1 MTDEPQRSRVDLGR
15 ANRRSV
21 LAEILYHAPIARTEI
36 ANNTGLTGA
45 SVSRITRDL
54 INSGL
59 VVESST
65 SLPQNRSGRRFVQLK
80 LNANG
85 AYVIGLSINAFSQWV
100 TICGLDNQVIA
111 QQELGLESVDDPHFV
126 LEQVINCTLELLEA
140 HDIDQQKVIGGG
152 VAIGGAV
159 EPRSGKLLFS
169 TTMDW
174 GEIEIAAIM
183 SERLNFPVCIETIPN
198 ALNLAETRFGIAKGH
213 KNVVMINA
221 SLRMGAS
228 LLIDNQIRRG
238 VKNSAGLIG
247 HLKLQNAQPSP
258 DQPQHLNEIAGGIAV
273 LKQLS
278 DTTYYSGKHA
288 AAELLSLK
296 QRCIQGEAEAS
307 AAFQKAGQM
316 LSQTIEV
323 IDILLQP
330 DVILLAGPMAS
341 VPTYIEGALESFQ
354 EEDKS
359 RILLATINPG
369 QAAVY
374 LAFNEFLAN
383 RDIDL
388 KAFGQ

>member
-1 MTDEPQRSRVDLGR
+1 MIEEQQRSRADLGR
-15 ANRRSV
+15 ANRRNV

-65 SLPQNRSGRRFVQLK
+65 SLPQNRSGRRFVQLQ
-80 LNANG
+80 LNAHG
-85 AYVIGLSINAFSQWV
+85 AYVVGLSINAFSQWV
-100 TICGLDNQVIA
+100 SICGLDNKIIA
-111 QQELGLESVDDPHFV
+111 QEQLNLESVDDPYDV
-126 LEQVINCTLELLEA
+126 LEQTISKTLQLLDE
-140 HDIDQQKVIGGG
+140 HEIDHNKIIGGA

-159 EPRSGKLLFS
+159 EPNSGKLLFS

-174 GEIEIAAIM
+174 GEMEIASII
-183 SERLNFPVCIETIPN
+183 SERLSFPICVETIPN

-247 HLKLQNAQPSP
+247 QLKLQNANPTGTEQM
-258 DQPQHLNEIAGGIAV
+258 HLNDIAGGIAV
-273 LKQLS
+273 LKKIGETS
-278 DTTYYSGKHA
+278 YTSGKHA
-288 AAELLSLK
+288 AAALLELK
-296 QRCIQGEAEAS
+296 HRCIKGEAQAS
-307 AAFQKAGQM
+307 AAFRKAGQM

-323 IDILLQP
+323 IDILIQP
-330 DVILLAGPMAS
+330 DVILLAGPMSS
-341 VPTYIEGALESFQ
+341 VPAYIEGALESFDKD
-354 EEDKS
+354 DKS
-359 RILLATINPG
+359 RILLSTINPA
-369 QAAVY
+369 QAAIY
-374 LAFNEFLAN
+374 LAFNEFLAS

-388 KAFGQ
+388 KTFDA